1 MEHLEKE
8 RIRLE
13 ISFIV
18 IQSVLTSQMLQL
30 AEFHAKAIV
39 SAKPKRPSSKARK
52 QKLLTFLQGTF

>member
-1 MEHLEKE
+1 
-8 RIRLE
+8 LE

-39 SAKPKRPSSKARK
+39 SAKPKRPSTKARK
-52 QKLLTFLQGTF
+52 HKLLTFLQGTF